1 MAEFKTAEQYVVE
14 KVEFLEK
21 ELEDLKIKHS
31 VEISQYEVALDAVKD
46 ARDGAQGLLNR
57 LRDFMEV
64 RRDDFFGNCI
74 HFDTVYGTENA
85 ELVALIMEYFDMYP
99 SEDEN
104 DEH

>member
-14 KVEFLEK
+14 KLEMVEK

-31 VEISQYEVALDAVKD
+31 VEISHLEVALDAARD
-46 ARDGAQGLLNR
+46 ARDRSGELLNR

-74 HFDTVYGTENA
+74 FMDNIYEKENA